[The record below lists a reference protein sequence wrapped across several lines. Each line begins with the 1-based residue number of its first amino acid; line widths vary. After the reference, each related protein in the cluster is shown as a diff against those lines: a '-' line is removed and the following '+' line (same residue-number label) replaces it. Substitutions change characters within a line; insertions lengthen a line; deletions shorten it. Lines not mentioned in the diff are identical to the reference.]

1 MGQYC
6 ILLVIY
12 GQRMG
17 SMLTA
22 CHVIKY
28 NVHTYN
34 SIENLV
40 TQIWAGIGLYAHS
53 AIAGGFCQ
61 TSNMQQVR
69 HVVIGLVVSYQI
81 LPDH

>member
-1 MGQYC
+1 MMCSVSLGYRCDWWLPATAFVILAMGQYC

-40 TQIWAGIGLYAHS
+40 TQI
-53 AIAGGFCQ
+53 
-61 TSNMQQVR
+61 
-69 HVVIGLVVSYQI
+69 
-81 LPDH
+81 